1 MHTSG
6 GRRGGMKA
14 HQAKVDKS
22 LHLKPLLKPLS
33 IEQRNAIDLLIVG
46 KSDQETAEAVGVT
59 RQTIFAWRTSHLV
72 FQSELEQAR
81 GALWRLSAERLRGM
95 MSQALDNIAKAID
108 QGDVKSSFELLR
120 AVGIHGDKEINS
132 ISDWR
137 MQSLITQKARA
148 QAKAEGFVEE
158 RDLAGTLLTELNI
171 DHEWRHRVQEIE
183 AELWDQYSDE
193 IA

>member
-1 MHTSG
+1 
-6 GRRGGMKA
+6 MKA
-14 HQAKVDKS
+14 HQTKVDKS
-22 LHLKPLLKPLS
+22 LHLKPLS
-33 IEQRNAIDLLIVG
+33 IQQRNAVDLLIVG
-46 KSDQETAEAVGVT
+46 QSDQQVADAVGVT

-72 FQSELEQAR
+72 FQSELEQAC

-95 MSQALDNIAKAID
+95 MSQALDNIAAVIEK
-108 QGDVKSSFELLR
+108 GDVKASFELLK
-120 AVGIHGDKEINS
+120 AVGIYGDKEINS

-137 MQSLITQKARA
+137 MQSLITQKAQA

-158 RDLAGTLLTELNI
+158 KDLTGTLLTELSM

-183 AELWDQYSDE
+183 AELWDQYSDD

>member
-1 MHTSG
+1 
-6 GRRGGMKA
+6 MKA

-22 LHLKPLLKPLS
+22 LHLKPLS
-33 IEQRNAIDLLIVG
+33 IEQRNAVDLLIVG
-46 KSDQETAEAVGVT
+46 KSDQETADAVGVT

-120 AVGIHGDKEINS
+120 AVGIHGDKEINR

-137 MQSLITQKARA
+137 MQSLITQKAQA
-148 QAKAEGFVEE
+148 QANAEGFLE
-158 RDLAGTLLTELNI
+158 DATSTLLI
-171 DHEWRHRVQEIE
+171 DLTKDNAWRHRVQEIE
-183 AELWDQYSDE
+183 AELWDQYSDD